1 MPRSKNK
8 VASRAKRKKVLD
20 MAKGNFGRR
29 KNVYTVAK
37 NTVEKGLQHAY
48 VGRKLKKRE
57 FRGLWIQRINA
68 AARLNGVSYSVLMSQ
83 LKKAN
88 IELDRKALAEI
99 AYTDAAAFTAIV
111 NKVDPLALTIETGLF
126 TAEQKPYLKGITKPG
141 IGPDI
146 KLDDRVVVADIKGV
160 RVPEPKSLDEA
171 RGLITAAYQDDLEKN
186 WIKEL
191 RAKYTV
197 SVDQD
202 VLHSIK

>member
-83 LKKAN
+83 LRKAN

-111 NKVDPLALTIETGLF
+111 NKV
-126 TAEQKPYLKGITKPG
+126 K
-141 IGPDI
+141 
-146 KLDDRVVVADIKGV
+146 
-160 RVPEPKSLDEA
+160 
-171 RGLITAAYQDDLEKN
+171 
-186 WIKEL
+186 
-191 RAKYTV
+191 
-197 SVDQD
+197 
-202 VLHSIK
+202 

>member
-1 MPRSKNK
+1 
-8 VASRAKRKKVLD
+8 

-68 AARLNGVSYSVLMSQ
+68 AARLNGVSYSVLMSS

-111 NKVDPLALTIETGLF
+111 NKV
-126 TAEQKPYLKGITKPG
+126 K
-141 IGPDI
+141 
-146 KLDDRVVVADIKGV
+146 
-160 RVPEPKSLDEA
+160 
-171 RGLITAAYQDDLEKN
+171 
-186 WIKEL
+186 
-191 RAKYTV
+191 
-197 SVDQD
+197 
-202 VLHSIK
+202 

>member
-8 VASRAKRKKVLD
+8 VASRARRKKVLD

-83 LKKAN
+83 LKKAK

-99 AYTDAAAFTAIV
+99 AFNDAAAFSAIV
-111 NKVDPLALTIETGLF
+111 NKV
-126 TAEQKPYLKGITKPG
+126 K
-141 IGPDI
+141 
-146 KLDDRVVVADIKGV
+146 
-160 RVPEPKSLDEA
+160 
-171 RGLITAAYQDDLEKN
+171 
-186 WIKEL
+186 
-191 RAKYTV
+191 
-197 SVDQD
+197 
-202 VLHSIK
+202 

>member
-1 MPRSKNK
+1 
-8 VASRAKRKKVLD
+8 

-48 VGRKLKKRE
+48 TGRKLKKRE

-68 AARLNGVSYSVLMSQ
+68 AARLNGISYSTLMSS

-111 NKVDPLALTIETGLF
+111 NKV
-126 TAEQKPYLKGITKPG
+126 K
-141 IGPDI
+141 
-146 KLDDRVVVADIKGV
+146 
-160 RVPEPKSLDEA
+160 
-171 RGLITAAYQDDLEKN
+171 
-186 WIKEL
+186 
-191 RAKYTV
+191 
-197 SVDQD
+197 
-202 VLHSIK
+202 

>member
-1 MPRSKNK
+1 ERFEAMVDERIMAYEDEHLEEKYTDFRLLMKEYRDGILLFELTDQK
-8 VASRAKRKKVLD
+8 VWGKAVRDTAGLEAFHAAHRTDFMWDTRYEGDLYICKD
-20 MAKGNFGRR
+20 A
-29 KNVYTVAK
+29 TVAK
-37 NTVEKGLQHAY
+37 QVRSLVGKG
-48 VGRKLKKRE
+48 KR
-57 FRGLWIQRINA
+57 GADL
-68 AARLNGVSYSVLMSQ
+68 
-83 LKKAN
+83 
-88 IELDRKALAEI
+88 
-99 AYTDAAAFTAIV
+99 TAIV

-126 TAEQKPYLKGITKPG
+126 TAEQKPYLKGVTKPG

-160 RVPEPKSLDEA
+160 RAPEPKSLDEA

-191 RAKYTV
+191 RAKFTV